1 MAALADEHTGLI
13 RALHVETP
21 LRKSDGFK
29 ELPRLY
35 KGLHRQSQRFGMPQ
49 VLFTPG
55 SPERDGAQGGMGR
68 IAMICQGHGR

>member
-21 LRKSDGFK
+21 LRKSGGFK

-35 KGLHRQSQRFGMPQ
+35 KGLPRQSQRFGMPQ
-49 VLFTPG
+49 APLTLP
-55 SPERDGAQGGMGR
+55 SPERDGPKGGTGR
-68 IAMICQGHGR
+68 NAMICQSDGR

>member
-21 LRKSDGFK
+21 LRKSGGFK

-49 VLFTPG
+49 ALFTLP
-55 SPERDGAQGGMGR
+55 SPERDGPMAGMGR
-68 IAMICQGHGR
+68 NAMICQDDGR

>member
-35 KGLHRQSQRFGMPQ
+35 KGLPGQSQRFGMPQ
-49 VLFTPG
+49 VLFTPS
-55 SPERDGAQGGMGR
+55 SPERDGSQGGMGQN
-68 IAMICQGHGR
+68 AMICQDDGR